1 MSRGSFPL
9 GEALAFFREAIP
21 EAPKVAVVLGSGLGS
36 LADSLENPVSVPF
49 PDVPG
54 FPGTGV
60 VGHAGRF
67 ISGRL
72 AGVPVLFQAG
82 RFHFYEGYPGH
93 LVVAPIRLASELGA
107 HTVVLTNA
115 AGGIRSDLE
124 PGSIMMISDHL
135 NLQARSPLTGPVVGE
150 EIRFPDMSDPYDPHL
165 RALAVEVADD
175 LEITL
180 SHGVYAA
187 VLGPTYETPAEIR
200 YLEAMGADAVGMST
214 VPEAIT
220 ARARGMRVLAFSMI
234 TNKASGLSDSALDH
248 QEVLEAGRS
257 SGGRLRTIV
266 QEVIS
271 RMGG

>member
-1 MSRGSFPL
+1 MRRDPFPL
-9 GEALAFFREAIP
+9 GETEAFLRDALP

-36 LADSLENPVSVPF
+36 LADRLENPVLVSF
-49 PDVPG
+49 SDVPG
-54 FPGTGV
+54 FPATGV

-72 AGVPVLFQAG
+72 DGVPVLFQAG
-82 RFHFYEGYPGH
+82 RFHFYEGYPGD

-107 HTVVLTNA
+107 DTLVLTNA

-135 NLQARSPLTGPVVGE
+135 NLQSRSPLMGPVVGE
-150 EIRFPDMSDPYDPHL
+150 EIRFPDMSDPYDPQL
-165 RALAVEVADD
+165 RALAVEVAEN

-180 SHGVYAA
+180 TQGVYAA

-200 YLEAMGADAVGMST
+200 FLEAMGADAVGMST

-234 TNKASGLSDSALDH
+234 TNKASGLSASALDH
-248 QEVLEAGRS
+248 TEVLEAGRA
-257 SGGRLRTIV
+257 SGGRLRTLV

-271 RMGG
+271 RLGA